1 MPNMPKPRRPAK
13 SAHFFLSMTVFA
25 LTYLIASA
33 YFVLPSGAQPPAAR
47 PPISPVQLEKLLR
60 VIDRQ
65 GENVRLNDRIAASL
79 ALGDGIIIRQAT
91 ATDPV
96 ARQSYFFA
104 AIPATGQYLV
114 GTRQPPGG
122 DIFLIDPQLRLIAGV
137 TTGAEI
143 QKIPLPEAG
152 KRLQDILEKFEAF
165 LEMN

>member
-1 MPNMPKPRRPAK
+1 MPNMPKRRPARPAHFIASLMIFALIFSIA
-13 SAHFFLSMTVFA
+13 SAHFVF
-25 LTYLIASA
+25 
-33 YFVLPSGAQPPAAR
+33 PSSAQPAAAR
-47 PPISPVQLEKLLR
+47 PPISQVQMEKLMR
-60 VIDRQ
+60 VIDQR
-65 GENVRLNDRIAASL
+65 GENVRLSDEIST
-79 ALGDGIIIRQAT
+79 ALGLGEGLIIRQAT

-114 GTRQPPGG
+114 GTRQPVGS
-122 DIFLIDPQLRLIAGV
+122 DIFLIDPQLRLIVGV
-137 TTGAEI
+137 TAGAEI

>member
-1 MPNMPKPRRPAK
+1 MPNMPTPRRPANP
-13 SAHFFLSMTVFA
+13 AHFLFRMTFFA
-25 LTYLIASA
+25 LTYFIASA
-33 YFVLPSGAQPPAAR
+33 LFVLPSGAQPAATR
-47 PPISPVQLEKLLR
+47 SPISPVQLEKLLR
-60 VIDRQ
+60 VIDKR
-65 GENVRLNDRIAASL
+65 GENVRLNDRIAAVL

-114 GTRQPPGG
+114 GTRQPVGS

-137 TTGAEI
+137 TAGAEI